1 MGKGLQ
7 DRGLPP
13 QSACHGVPPD
23 AVCAHAPVHRLPWA
37 QQEIESSFHKWH
49 NGRVAEAEAFNSLTK
64 QIGSLMRATQAEHEI
79 VFEEFEEDEAA
90 EAAEAA
96 QQPPVMKPVEVPP
109 PTKPLSPG
117 AISPSARCDLGPGAI
132 SPSARC
138 DLGPGAISP
147 SARCDL
153 GPGVKRREE
162 WSGHHSSYQHLQLVA
177 VREGQ
182 PHSER
187 GGHPAPK
194 SPHQQRGR

>member
-1 MGKGLQ
+1 
-7 DRGLPP
+7 
-13 QSACHGVPPD
+13 
-23 AVCAHAPVHRLPWA
+23 
-37 QQEIESSFHKWH
+37 
-49 NGRVAEAEAFNSLTK
+49 VAEAEAFNSLTK

-96 QQPPVMKPVEVPP
+96 QQPPVMKPVDVPP

-138 DLGPGAISP
+138 DLGPG
-147 SARCDL
+147 
-153 GPGVKRREE
+153 VKRREE
-162 WSGHHSSYQHLQLVA
+162 WPGHHSSYQHLQLVA

>member
-1 MGKGLQ
+1 
-7 DRGLPP
+7 
-13 QSACHGVPPD
+13 
-23 AVCAHAPVHRLPWA
+23 
-37 QQEIESSFHKWH
+37 
-49 NGRVAEAEAFNSLTK
+49 VAEAEAFNSLTK

-96 QQPPVMKPVEVPP
+96 QQPPVMKPMELPP

-117 AISPSARCDLGPGAI
+117 AISPSARCDLGPG
-132 SPSARC
+132 
-138 DLGPGAISP
+138 
-147 SARCDL
+147 
-153 GPGVKRREE
+153 VKRREE
-162 WSGHHSSYQHLQLVA
+162 WPGHHSSYQHLQLVA
-177 VREGQ
+177 VREGR

>member
-1 MGKGLQ
+1 
-7 DRGLPP
+7 
-13 QSACHGVPPD
+13 
-23 AVCAHAPVHRLPWA
+23 
-37 QQEIESSFHKWH
+37 
-49 NGRVAEAEAFNSLTK
+49 VAEAEAFNSLTK

-96 QQPPVMKPVEVPP
+96 QQPPVMKPMELPP

-117 AISPSARCDLGPGAI
+117 AISPSARCDLGPGA
-132 SPSARC
+132 
-138 DLGPGAISP
+138 
-147 SARCDL
+147 
-153 GPGVKRREE
+153 KRREE
-162 WSGHHSSYQHLQLVA
+162 WPGYHSSYQHLQLVA

-187 GGHPAPK
+187 GGQPAPK

>member
-1 MGKGLQ
+1 
-7 DRGLPP
+7 
-13 QSACHGVPPD
+13 
-23 AVCAHAPVHRLPWA
+23 
-37 QQEIESSFHKWH
+37 
-49 NGRVAEAEAFNSLTK
+49 VAEAEAFNSLTK
-64 QIGSLMRATQAEHEI
+64 QIGSLMRATQAKHEI

-117 AISPSARCDLGPGAI
+117 AISPSARCDLGPG
-132 SPSARC
+132 
-138 DLGPGAISP
+138 
-147 SARCDL
+147 
-153 GPGVKRREE
+153 VKRREE
-162 WSGHHSSYQHLQLVA
+162 WPGHHSSYQHLQLVA

>member
-1 MGKGLQ
+1 
-7 DRGLPP
+7 
-13 QSACHGVPPD
+13 
-23 AVCAHAPVHRLPWA
+23 
-37 QQEIESSFHKWH
+37 
-49 NGRVAEAEAFNSLTK
+49 VAEAEAFNSLTK

-96 QQPPVMKPVEVPP
+96 QQPPVMKPMELPPPLPP

-117 AISPSARCDLGPGAI
+117 AISPSARCDLGP
-132 SPSARC
+132 
-138 DLGPGAISP
+138 D
-147 SARCDL
+147 
-153 GPGVKRREE
+153 VKRREE
-162 WSGHHSSYQHLQLVA
+162 WPGHHSSYQHLQLVA